1 MMHSTFR
8 SVAFYIWDVRPS
20 YSNGVRRGGS
30 SILVWEGHWQ
40 EVWGQKS
47 PRGVQGHSPGGDLG
61 SKPPEARRMLHHPLT
76 EKKQAY
82 TDLHCMT
89 IS

>member
-40 EVWGQKS
+40 EVRSTEVPQRGPGAKPRWGSEREAPRS
-47 PRGVQGHSPGGDLG
+47 PKVTS
-61 SKPPEARRMLHHPLT
+61 
-76 EKKQAY
+76 
-82 TDLHCMT
+82 
-89 IS
+89 